1 MKTMRREEG
10 FTLIELMIVVAIIAI
25 IAAIAIPSLLNARKA
40 GNEASAISSLR
51 TLTTV
56 NEQYRTRF
64 QNYSD
69 DLDGL
74 TTAGYIAGYTF
85 DYSKNGSTWSCK
97 ADPVSEGNDGDR
109 HFFVDQSGIIRFS
122 AASEAN
128 ATSSPIDSGATSSG
142 GRRRFSGSRAGRL
155 TRFHGPVGRMAQT
168 RPISQ
173 SSRGDPPGSPRF
185 FSSELACFS
194 RYT

>member
-1 MKTMRREEG
+1 MKSMRREQG

-64 QNYSD
+64 QIYSA

-74 TTAGYIAGYTF
+74 NTAGYIDSVLGGGEKSGYAFNYT
-85 DYSKNGSTWSCK
+85 KTGSTWSCA

-109 HFFVDQSGIIRFS
+109 HFFVDQSGIIRFN
-122 AASEAN
+122 ATATAN
-128 ATSSPIDSGATSSG
+128 STSSPIDSGASSGG
-142 GRRRFSGSRAGRL
+142 GRRR
-155 TRFHGPVGRMAQT
+155 
-168 RPISQ
+168 
-173 SSRGDPPGSPRF
+173 
-185 FSSELACFS
+185 
-194 RYT
+194 